1 MAGEA
6 HHHQVGDRVVASAD
20 DAEPVVDV
28 ELPLG
33 SGDAADLAAAASL
46 HDEAPA
52 TCRRQGGSPRPPVV
66 GRSHPLAQGLL
77 AQERRERTGAA
88 GRAGAADHHQVASR
102 GGGRVVSPEEV
113 EGPRPLQSA
122 GFACSAA
129 AAECR
134 GPGAAVDA

>member
-1 MAGEA
+1 PAAGALKEQGRQAWVSGRDLLPGEARIQLLQPAAGAYRRRLFSPPPAATGAGLEVVMAGEA

-66 GRSHPLAQGLL
+66 GRSHPL
-77 AQERRERTGAA
+77 
-88 GRAGAADHHQVASR
+88 
-102 GGGRVVSPEEV
+102 
-113 EGPRPLQSA
+113 
-122 GFACSAA
+122 
-129 AAECR
+129 
-134 GPGAAVDA
+134 